1 MHEIDHILYHTKHVS
16 SERLKHVA
24 KFSLKDSIALELAYI
39 YLAKLI
45 NSGASLAR

>member
-1 MHEIDHILYHTKHVS
+1 MHEIEHILYHVKYFS
-16 SERLKHVA
+16 SEHLKHVA

-45 NSGASLAR
+45 NSRANLAR

>member
-1 MHEIDHILYHTKHVS
+1 MHEIDHILYHVKHFS
-16 SERLKHVA
+16 SELLKHVA

-45 NSGASLAR
+45 NSGENLAR